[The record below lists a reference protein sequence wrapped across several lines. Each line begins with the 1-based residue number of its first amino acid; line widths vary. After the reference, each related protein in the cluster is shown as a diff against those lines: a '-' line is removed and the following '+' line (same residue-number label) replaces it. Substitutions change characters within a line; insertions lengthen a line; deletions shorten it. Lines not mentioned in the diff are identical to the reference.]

1 MLQGSECSTSKKG
14 LGVYSPVG
22 APLPRR
28 RTASQTARASCRR
41 AREAVSTDRPDRRG
55 CGCRLQAAA
64 QFTPLHSKR
73 IWEGIS
79 RDCAL
84 QTSKERASQIRT
96 IDFERSLGT
105 RGLHS
110 VTLTCFAESLNVL
123 AHAKSPAMSEQFSSQ
138 QKLNEDP
145 SYKSNRINRR

>member
-1 MLQGSECSTSKKG
+1 VLYLQEGPWCLLARRSSSATSEDGFADSEGIVPSSSRGS
-14 LGVYSPVG
+14 L
-22 APLPRR
+22 
-28 RTASQTARASCRR
+28 
-41 AREAVSTDRPDRRG
+41 DRPPRQTRLW
-55 CGCRLQAAA
+55 LQAAA